1 MDNQDWKNI
10 IIDEK
15 ASIYDINSNGEIR
28 NKHTNHVLA
37 QNANNTG
44 FYKSTILIG
53 QDKHTLYVH
62 KLLAEYFVPNPKNY
76 TIAYHIDGDKS
87 NNKVSNI
94 GWTNRSESV
103 ARGHATKKHTKKIN
117 QYADADKTQLIAT
130 YDSVIEASEKT
141 GVHKRTISSL
151 LTGKIGSKKYFFDY
165 AQ

>member
-28 NKHTNHVLA
+28 NKDTNRILA
-37 QNANNTG
+37 QNVNNKG
-44 FYKSTILIG
+44 LYKSTILIG

-130 YDSVIEASEKT
+130 YDSVLDASEKL
-141 GVHKRTISSL
+141 GIHRTTITKF
-151 LTGKIGSKKYFFDY
+151 LTGKRTSDKVFISY
-165 AQ
+165 A